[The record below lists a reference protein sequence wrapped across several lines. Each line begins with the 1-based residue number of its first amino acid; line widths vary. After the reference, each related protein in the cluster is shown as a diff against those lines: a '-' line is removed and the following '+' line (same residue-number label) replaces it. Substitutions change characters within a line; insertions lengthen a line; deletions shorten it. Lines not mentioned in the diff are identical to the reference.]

1 MHDKLTTFGHVW
13 RHAVIWL
20 ALAFVFFPVVWVIS
34 ASFDGTNTLVGQ
46 GVIPTVPT
54 LDNYKL
60 LTAEARYPFFTWMWN
75 SIKVAGISSLL
86 SVGLCALA
94 AYAFSRFRFWGRQ
107 GGLFTLILVQIFPQ
121 MLAVVSLYLLLL
133 SVGKSMPGLGL
144 NTHAGL
150 IIVYLGGAIGINTWL
165 MKGYFDTIPRSLEE
179 SAMMDGASPFTSF
192 VRIILPL
199 VRPILVVVF
208 ILSFIGT
215 YSDFILARVLLQ
227 SNEKLTLAVGMNLFI
242 GDQYAKR
249 WGVFSAGALIASAP
263 IVLIFMTLQRQLISG
278 LTRGGVKE

>member
-1 MHDKLTTFGHVW
+1 MYNKLTKLGHLW
-13 RHAVIWL
+13 RHMIILL

-34 ASFDGTNTLVGQ
+34 ASFDGTNTLVKQ
-46 GVIPTVPT
+46 SLVPTVAT
-54 LDNYKL
+54 LDNYKML
-60 LTAEARYPFFTWMWN
+60 AQEPRYPFGRWMFN
-75 SIKVAGISSLL
+75 SIKVSGISAAL
-86 SVGLCALA
+86 SVWLCALA
-94 AYAFSRFRFWGRQ
+94 AYAFSRFRFKGRQ

-133 SVGKSMPGLGL
+133 AIGRIVPAVGL

-150 IIVYLGGAIGINTWL
+150 IAVYLGGAIGINTWL

-179 SAMMDGASPFTSF
+179 SAMLDGATPFVAF
-192 VRIILPL
+192 LRIILPL

-215 YSDFILARVLLQ
+215 YSEFMLARVMLQ
-227 SNEKLTLAVGMNLFI
+227 SNENLTLAVGMNLFI

-249 WGVFSAGALIASAP
+249 WGVFSAAAIMASAP
-263 IVLIFMTLQRQLISG
+263 IVLIFLTLQRQLISG
-278 LTRGGVKE
+278 LTQGGVKG